1 MNNNESNFKLFDD
14 TYLGGCGGLFYT
26 MLKVNLIIKV
36 SCFVKEKNIDS
47 VWKNPDLN

>member
-1 MNNNESNFKLFDD
+1 MNDNKGNFKLFDV

-26 MLKVNLIIKV
+26 TNREPMLKGNLIIKV

-47 VWKNPDLN
+47 V